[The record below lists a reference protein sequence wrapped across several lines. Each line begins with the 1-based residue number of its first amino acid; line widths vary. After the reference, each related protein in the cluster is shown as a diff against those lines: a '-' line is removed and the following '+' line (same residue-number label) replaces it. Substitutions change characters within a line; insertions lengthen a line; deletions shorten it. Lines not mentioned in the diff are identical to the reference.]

1 MDRNRYWIALTL
13 GLLLPVVAVAAGAD
27 DALLRHNC
35 GACHADPA
43 NPEAPLSRI
52 EGQRKSPEG
61 WEMTL
66 TRMQVVHKAVFSD
79 PAGELDANAV
89 FAKMLKQLSD
99 TRGLA
104 PRETIAYRYSME
116 RRHNTVDVPGDAEFD
131 RMCARCHSPARS
143 ALQRRT
149 PEEWKHLIHFHLA
162 QFPTTEYQAGG
173 RDREWL
179 PVALEKILPRLE
191 RELPLENKDWDS
203 WQQHEVPALDGRWRV
218 VGRMPGKGDIEGV
231 MQVKRS
237 GDDLYEVSMEGR
249 FANGET
255 LSAAGD
261 SIIYTGY
268 EWRGNLRAGEERYLQ
283 VLESSSNGKAL
294 SGRMFLAQHP
304 DRGIDFFA
312 SREDGIARLLAV
324 SPAQIRRGESTTL
337 TLSGS
342 ELAGEP
348 ALGSGILVQK
358 VVSRDADRLVLEVIA
373 KPGAKVGP
381 LDVSVGKATLFG
393 GLTVYERVNR
403 LEVSPA
409 YAVGR
414 VGGNGGSQPE
424 VQARFEAI
432 GWANGP
438 DEKPGTP
445 DDLRIGA
452 LKANWSVAPF
462 DEKAAA
468 DQDVRFAGVMDKD
481 TGVFMP
487 AAAGPNPV
495 RKYATNNAGNLKVI
509 ATLGEGESAVSG
521 EGQLLVTVQRWIN
534 PPLW

>member
-1 MDRNRYWIALTL
+1 M
-13 GLLLPVVAVAAGAD
+13 
-27 DALLRHNC
+27 
-35 GACHADPA
+35 
-43 NPEAPLSRI
+43 
-52 EGQRKSPEG
+52 
-61 WEMTL
+61 
-66 TRMQVVHKAVFSD
+66 
-79 PAGELDANAV
+79 
-89 FAKMLKQLSD
+89 
-99 TRGLA
+99 
-104 PRETIAYRYSME
+104 
-116 RRHNTVDVPGDAEFD
+116 
-131 RMCARCHSPARS
+131 
-143 ALQRRT
+143 
-149 PEEWKHLIHFHLA
+149 
-162 QFPTTEYQAGG
+162 
-173 RDREWL
+173 
-179 PVALEKILPRLE
+179 
-191 RELPLENKDWDS
+191 
-203 WQQHEVPALDGRWRV
+203 PALDGSWRI

-231 MQVKRS
+231 MQVKAA

-255 LSAAGD
+255 LSASGD

-268 EWRGNLRAGEERYLQ
+268 EWRGNLSAGEERYLQ
-283 VLESSSNGKAL
+283 VLETSSDGKAL
-294 SGRMFLAQHP
+294 SGRMFLAAHP

-312 SREDGIARLLAV
+312 SRQDGIARLLAV
-324 SPAQIRRGESTTL
+324 SPAHIRRGESATL

-342 ELAGEP
+342 HLAGEP
-348 ALGSGILVQK
+348 ALGNGIMVQK

-373 KPGAKVGP
+373 KPAASVGS

-393 GLTVYERVNR
+393 GLTVYDRVDR

-432 GWANGP
+432 GWANGA
-438 DEKPGTP
+438 DGAAGTR
-445 DDLRIGA
+445 DDLRIGPMNA
-452 LKANWSVAPF
+452 QWSVAPF
-462 DEKAAA
+462 DAKAAA

-487 AAAGPNPV
+487 AAAGPNPE